1 MNRKLF
7 IGLFVWSLFWRGC
20 QPASVPEVER
30 PWRTTCRRA
39 DRVEEEPTAVPEP
52 TAHPEPTEEVSQE
65 PILELIGP
73 DSTISF
79 SMADLKALPATEGM
93 AGIKSSTG
101 KITLP
106 NKFKGV
112 ALQDLADL
120 VGGLNESMGVNIV
133 AEDGYSLS
141 YSYDQILN
149 GTILPK
155 SGQWR

>member
-7 IGLFVWSLFWRGC
+7 IGLFVLVFVLAGC
-20 QPASVPEVER
+20 QPASVPEVEA
-30 PWRTTCRRA
+30 P
-39 DRVEEEPTAVPEP
+39 VEEPPVAEPTALMEEPTAVPEP
-52 TAHPEPTEEVSQE
+52 TAIPEPTEEVSQE

-120 VGGLNESMGVNIV
+120 VGG
-133 AEDGYSLS
+133 AE
-141 YSYDQILN
+141 
-149 GTILPK
+149 
-155 SGQWR
+155 